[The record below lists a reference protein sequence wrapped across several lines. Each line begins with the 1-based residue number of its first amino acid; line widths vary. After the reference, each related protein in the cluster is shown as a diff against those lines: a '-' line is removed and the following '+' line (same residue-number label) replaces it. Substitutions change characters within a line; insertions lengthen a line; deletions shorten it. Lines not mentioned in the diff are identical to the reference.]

1 MRLLNVRLDDD
12 DGRLV
17 RRLRERGVSISE
29 LVRGAIRAEARR
41 APKSAPLDIDALLA
55 EIERQHPTPP
65 GADKSPRID
74 TTERQAV
81 QALVRRKI
89 RRRA

>member
-12 DGRLV
+12 DSRLV
-17 RRLRERGVSISE
+17 QELKERGVSISE

-41 APKSAPLDIDALLA
+41 APKSEPLDVDALVA
-55 EIERQHPTPP
+55 EIQRQSPTPP
-65 GADKSPRID
+65 GAKKRRRID
-74 TTERQAV
+74 TTN
-81 QALVRRKI
+81 RREVAQFIRGKL

>member
-12 DGRLV
+12 DSRLV
-17 RRLRERGVSISE
+17 QQLKKRGVSISE

-41 APKSAPLDIDALLA
+41 AANPEPLDVDALVA
-55 EIERQHPTPP
+55 EIERQYPTP
-65 GADKSPRID
+65 AAAKKRHRID
-74 TTERQAV
+74 TTN
-81 QALVRRKI
+81 RREVAEFIRAKI